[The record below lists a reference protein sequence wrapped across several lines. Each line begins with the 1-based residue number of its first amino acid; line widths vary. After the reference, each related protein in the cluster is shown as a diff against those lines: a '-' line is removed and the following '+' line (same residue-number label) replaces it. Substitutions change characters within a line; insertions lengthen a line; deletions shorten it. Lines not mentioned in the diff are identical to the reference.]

1 MAEYQDAVIS
11 WPANEEL
18 GIEDF
23 ELTIPYRS
31 AGRVEIWKCP
41 ICAKYPN
48 GYYVALSTNTAK
60 WFSLEPGCESWRKT
74 RLARILVY
82 DQLMDEDTWHVP
94 QNTVEYIH
102 PSLKDTIDTS
112 MLNPNKELH
121 AEIIKSRMPE
131 VDESAASDVTEEVTT
146 VISEDGETVTIVT
159 TNKEGE

>member
-18 GIEDF
+18 GIEAY

-41 ICAKYPN
+41 VCAKYPD
-48 GYYVALSTNTAK
+48 GYYTALSTRTEK
-60 WFSLEPGCESWRKT
+60 WFSIEPGCESWRKT

-131 VDESAASDVTEEVTT
+131 VDESEVTEEVMQTI
-146 VISEDGETVTIVT
+146 VSEDGETATIVT
-159 TNKEGE
+159 ASNEEEQ